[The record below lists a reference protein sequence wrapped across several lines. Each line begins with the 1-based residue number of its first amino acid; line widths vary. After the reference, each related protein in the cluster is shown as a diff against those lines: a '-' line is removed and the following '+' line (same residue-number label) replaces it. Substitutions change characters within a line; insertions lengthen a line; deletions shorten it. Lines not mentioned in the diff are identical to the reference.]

1 MADFWEQLGASITGQ
16 TKTELSQQALAIQQ
30 QIAKDTLAQEL
41 EAQKLKYNPE
51 LSKQRT
57 IQVALIAIPV
67 VALVGFIIYFKYFR

>member
-1 MADFWEQLGASITGQ
+1 MDFWEQLGASITGQ